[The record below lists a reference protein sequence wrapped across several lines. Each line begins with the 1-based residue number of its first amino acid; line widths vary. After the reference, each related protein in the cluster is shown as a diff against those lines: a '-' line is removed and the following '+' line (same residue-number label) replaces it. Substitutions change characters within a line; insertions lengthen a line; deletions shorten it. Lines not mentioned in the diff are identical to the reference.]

1 MKAKY
6 WIIVAVVF
14 AVIVFLIVSSES
26 GQRTIKSITS
36 NTNGLYRIVT
46 IYDYEGDVIA
56 VHKGKIDVETND
68 SKVLF
73 DLDGKRYIYYNCLVE
88 IKEVSAEEITNSGDE
103 AS

>member
-1 MKAKY
+1 MKAKH
-6 WIIVAVVF
+6 WIYVAIILAF
-14 AVIVFLIVSSES
+14 IAILMISSES

-46 IYDYEGDVIA
+46 VYDYEGDVIA

-88 IKEVSAEEITNSGDE
+88 IKEVSAEEITDSGDE
-103 AS
+103 T